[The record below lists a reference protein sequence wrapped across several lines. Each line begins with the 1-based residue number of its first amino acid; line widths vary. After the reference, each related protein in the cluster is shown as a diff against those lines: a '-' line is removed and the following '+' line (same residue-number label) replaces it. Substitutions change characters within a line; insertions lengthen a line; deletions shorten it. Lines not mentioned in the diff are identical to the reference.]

1 MTEKCLGLFAKYWQ
15 PGQVK
20 TRLADEIGAE
30 RAAEAYSHFVMT
42 LLERLSGCGEQR
54 FLVYSPRERSPEF
67 TAILP
72 AGWQSQP
79 QAEGDLGLRMK
90 SFFEQRFAAGCQRVV
105 LLGSDSP
112 NVPLAYVS
120 QAFDLLKE
128 HDVVLGPTEDGGYWL
143 VGAAGNVP
151 DIFEAIPWS
160 TPQVWPATLAA
171 IGAASL
177 SHAVV
182 PTWYDVDLQND
193 LNRLINDLQQ
203 NPGREPA
210 LDRLRDLL
218 TQQEPPR

>member
-1 MTEKCLGLFAKYWQ
+1 MNDECLGLFAKYWQ
-15 PGQVK
+15 PGRVK
-20 TRLADEIGAE
+20 TRLAKDIGAE
-30 RAAEAYSHFVMT
+30 RAATAYSHFVST
-42 LLERLSGCGEQR
+42 LLQRLGGCGEQR
-54 FLVYSPRERSPEF
+54 CLAYTPRERSSEF
-67 TAILP
+67 KALLP
-72 AGWQSQP
+72 DGWQSQP

-112 NVPLAYVS
+112 NVPLVYVQ
-120 QAFDLLKE
+120 QAFDRLRR

-143 VGAAGNVP
+143 VGAAGGVP

-160 TPQVWPATLAA
+160 TPQVWSATLAT
-171 IGAASL
+171 IGAADL
-177 SHAVV
+177 SHAVL
-182 PTWYDVDLQND
+182 PTWYDVDEQKD

-218 TQQEPPR
+218 TQQEQAS

>member
-30 RAAEAYSHFVMT
+30 RAAEAYSHFVAT
-42 LLERLSGCGEQR
+42 LLDRLSGCGEQR
-54 FLVYSPRERSPEF
+54 FLAYSPRERGPEF
-67 TAILP
+67 AALLP
-72 AGWQSQP
+72 DGWQSQP

-112 NVPLAYVS
+112 NVPLEYVS
-120 QAFDLLKE
+120 QAFDLLRQ

-143 VGAAGNVP
+143 VGAAGGVP
-151 DIFEAIPWS
+151 GIFAAIPWS

-171 IGAASL
+171 IGAARL
-177 SHAVV
+177 SHATV

-193 LNRLINDLQQ
+193 LSRLINDLQQ

>member
-30 RAAEAYSHFVMT
+30 RAAEAYSHFVAT
-42 LLERLSGCGEQR
+42 LLERLRGSGEQR
-54 FLVYSPRERSPEF
+54 FLVYSPRERGPEF

-72 AGWQSQP
+72 DGWQSQS
-79 QAEGDLGLRMK
+79 QAEGDLGSRMK
-90 SFFEQRFAAGCQRVV
+90 SFFEQRFAAGCKRVV

-112 NVPLAYVS
+112 NVPLEYVR

-128 HDVVLGPTEDGGYWL
+128 HDVVLGPSEDGGYWL
-143 VGAAGNVP
+143 VGAAGGVP

-171 IGAASL
+171 IGTASL

-193 LNRLINDLQQ
+193 LSRLISDLQQ
-203 NPGREPA
+203 DPGREPA